1 VFATADSRAYWR
13 SLIRTLS
20 GAIHLLGSDGRAD
33 DARAFARAERYAY
46 AEAHAGSDRRAVAAP
61 DTQAH
66 AGSDRHSDAE
76 AFAGSDTAADA
87 ATYACAVA

>member
-1 VFATADSRAYWR
+1 MSPAADSRTYWR
-13 SLIRTLS
+13 SIIRTVS
-20 GAIHLLGSDGRAD
+20 GAIHLVGSDGRAD
-33 DARAFARAERYAY
+33 DARAFAQADGEPY

>member
-1 VFATADSRAYWR
+1 MSPAADSRTYWR
-13 SLIRTLS
+13 SIIRTVS
-20 GAIHLLGSDGRAD
+20 GAIHLVGSDGRAD
-33 DARAFARAERYAY
+33 DARAFAQADGEPY
-46 AEAHAGSDRRAVAAP
+46 AE
-61 DTQAH
+61 AH